1 MLINVADCKT
11 KKKMPITRCDKKKP
25 DVFCHG
31 RRSLLRKSHHLKL
44 NNHDT
49 QGSRSFISASFG
61 RDSFPS
67 FCRASG
73 FSFPCSSGAK
83 ERAAEK
89 EKEKGRV
96 RERKTEREKYIE
108 RAGAGRTSPLKNAS
122 AGHDDFRNHFSKCLP
137 VPRGG

>member
-1 MLINVADCKT
+1 MLLIAKR
-11 KKKMPITRCDKKKP
+11 KKKCRLLVAIK
-25 DVFCHG
+25 
-31 RRSLLRKSHHLKL
+31 RSPMYFVTAGARLLRKSHHLKL

-49 QGSRSFISASFG
+49 QGSRSFISAFFG

-89 EKEKGRV
+89 EKERG
-96 RERKTEREKYIE
+96 REREGDRKREIH
-108 RAGAGRTSPLKNAS
+108 RAS
-122 AGHDDFRNHFSKCLP
+122 
-137 VPRGG
+137 RGGPDEPAKKRQRGPR